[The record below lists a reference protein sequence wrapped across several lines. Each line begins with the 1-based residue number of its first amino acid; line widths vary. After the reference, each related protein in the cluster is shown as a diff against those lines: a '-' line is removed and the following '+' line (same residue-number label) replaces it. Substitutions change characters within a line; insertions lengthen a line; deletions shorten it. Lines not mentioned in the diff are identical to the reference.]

1 MSRLFPRF
9 FFVSYKK
16 QKNRQNNRKKFDSYI
31 FGEKK
36 QGLYTLPQF
45 CFTISSS
52 RATQLSFKYILKHYM
67 TSQKSIYTFTNL
79 IRISGEKKQGLY
91 TLPQFYFTISFS
103 RATHSLNIYIKTLHD
118 KSIIDIYFYH
128 QRIYMLL
135 LFAPQKNIHS
145 ICIRSYIAV
154 QKMALIYNSMAVQNI
169 YNTL

>member
-118 KSIIDIYFYH
+118 KSKSIYISIIKEYTCFYF
-128 QRIYMLL
+128 LL
-135 LFAPQKNIHS
+135 RKKTFTAS
-145 ICIRSYIAV
+145 AYVA
-154 QKMALIYNSMAVQNI
+154 
-169 YNTL
+169 T